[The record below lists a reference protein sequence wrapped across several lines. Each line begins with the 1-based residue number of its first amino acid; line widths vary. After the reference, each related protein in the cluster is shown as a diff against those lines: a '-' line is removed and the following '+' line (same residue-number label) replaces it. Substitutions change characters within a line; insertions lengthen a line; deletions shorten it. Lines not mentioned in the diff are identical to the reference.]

1 MRIPSSV
8 AIALMV
14 MRASLSTA
22 QSLQQPSQPPVLS
35 TLPTPALG
43 TVAEPAQMSGF
54 PLQVGDLP
62 PGIVAVRVIA
72 ERFSN
77 NLVNQT
83 VDLRVTETGVVRSA
97 VTNQDGRAQFD
108 GLQTGQHVQVRSA
121 VGLEVLESQTFAV
134 PAQGG
139 VRLVLVA
146 GVGAP
151 AGSSDPWVNVEASGT
166 TLATAPPADSAA
178 PTPPVFAMLGIASLV
193 FAGGLV
199 VQHRK
204 QRGRAAANRRH
215 DASVL
220 REGLAEALVQLE
232 RAHAAGGI
240 GHEDYAS
247 RRDDLLKAL
256 VDADNGA
263 TGIA

>member
-1 MRIPSSV
+1 
-8 AIALMV
+8 
-14 MRASLSTA
+14 
-22 QSLQQPSQPPVLS
+22 
-35 TLPTPALG
+35 
-43 TVAEPAQMSGF
+43 MSGF

-77 NLVNQT
+77 NLVNQP

-97 VTNQDGRAQFD
+97 VTSQDGRAQFD
-108 GLQTGQHVQVRSA
+108 RLQIGQHVQVRSA
-121 VGLEVLESQTFAV
+121 VGLEVLESQMFAV

-151 AGSSDPWVNVEASGT
+151 TASSDPWVNGASVGT
-166 TLATAPPADSAA
+166 APATALPADSA
-178 PTPPVFAMLGIASLV
+178 TPSSPVFVVLGIATLV

-199 VQHRK
+199 VQRRG
-204 QRGRAAANRRH
+204 QRARAAANRRR

-232 RAHAAGGI
+232 RAYAAGGV

-247 RRDDLLKAL
+247 RRHDLLKAL

-263 TGIA
+263 TGTA